1 MGPLGHTVI
10 SGALG
15 VGVGAVTG
23 SPEAGATA
31 LGVGVLMDVDH
42 LFDFY
47 QWYVKGK
54 GNRIFLLFHAWEYSV
69 IGVITLAVAFFHPIF
84 LALVLAHLAHVATDH
99 FHNHLPPWAYFISY
113 RIAKKF
119 DTAYIVPGTNVMY
132 FYKSW
137 HKMLPFNSRLCPWFR
152 RRIEP
157 WFDLRV
163 ERILSIDADTGKPN

>member
-1 MGPLGHTVI
+1 MGPVGHTFI

-15 VGVGAVTG
+15 VGVGAATG

-47 QWYVKGK
+47 QWYVRGNGK
-54 GNRIFLLFHAWEYSV
+54 RIYLLFHAWEYSAA
-69 IGVITLAVAFFHPIF
+69 GVIALAVLFFHPLF

-99 FHNHLPPWAYFISY
+99 FHNRLAPMAYFISY
-113 RIAKKF
+113 RIAKGF
-119 DTAYIVPGTNVMY
+119 DTAYITPGRDVMY
-132 FYKSW
+132 AYRSW
-137 HKMLPFNSRLCPWFR
+137 HKLLPFSSIWSPWVR

-157 WFDLRV
+157 WFAMRV
-163 ERILSIDADTGKPN
+163 ERAHSRDADSRKPG

>member
-84 LALVLAHLAHVATDH
+84 LALVLAQFAHVATDH
-99 FHNHLPPWAYFISY
+99 FHNGLAPRAYFISY
-113 RIAKKF
+113 RIVKKF
-119 DTAYIVPGTNVMY
+119 DTAYITPGRNVMY
-132 FYKSW
+132 SYLSW
-137 HKMLPFNSRLCPWFR
+137 HRMLPFGSILSPWFR

-157 WFDLRV
+157 WFAMKV
-163 ERILSIDADTGKPN
+163 EQYISRDADGGNQN

>member
-1 MGPLGHTVI
+1 MGPVGHTVI

-15 VGVGAVTG
+15 VGVGAATG

-47 QWYVKGK
+47 EWYVRGK
-54 GNRIFLLFHAWEYSV
+54 GNRIYLLFHAWEYSAA
-69 IGVITLAVAFFHPIF
+69 GVIALAAGFFHPLF

-99 FHNHLPPWAYFISY
+99 FHNRLAPWAYFISY
-113 RIAKKF
+113 RIAKRF
-119 DTAYIVPGTNVMY
+119 DTAYITPGHNVMY
-132 FYKSW
+132 AYRGW
-137 HKMLPFNSRLCPWFR
+137 HKMLPFNSRLSPWFR

-157 WFDLRV
+157 WFARRV
-163 ERILSIDADTGKPN
+163 ERTLAADADCSKRG

>member
-15 VGVGAVTG
+15 VGVGAATG

-47 QWYVKGK
+47 HWYVRCKGK
-54 GNRIFLLFHAWEYSV
+54 RIYLLFHAWEYSAA
-69 IGVITLAVAFFHPIF
+69 GVIALAVVFFHPLF

-99 FHNHLPPWAYFISY
+99 FHNRLPPWAYFISY
-113 RIAKKF
+113 RIARKF
-119 DTAYIVPGTNVMY
+119 DTAYITPGYNVMY
-132 FYKSW
+132 SYKTW
-137 HKMLPFNSRLCPWFR
+137 HRMLPFNSKLSPWFR

-157 WFDLRV
+157 WFARRV
-163 ERILSIDADTGKPN
+163 ERAHSTDADTNKPG

>member
-1 MGPLGHTVI
+1 MDPVGHAVI

-15 VGVGAVTG
+15 VAVGAATG

-47 QWYVKGK
+47 QWYVRGK
-54 GNRIFLLFHAWEYSV
+54 GNRIYLLFHAWEYSAAGM
-69 IGVITLAVAFFHPIF
+69 IALAAAFFHPLF
-84 LALVLAHLAHVATDH
+84 LALVLAHLVHVATDH
-99 FHNHLPPWAYFISY
+99 FHNGLAPQAYFISY

-119 DTAYIVPGTNVMY
+119 DTAYITPGRDVMDS
-132 FYKSW
+132 YKSW
-137 HKMLPFNSRLCPWFR
+137 HKLLPFNSRLSPWFK

-157 WFDLRV
+157 WIARRV
-163 ERILSIDADTGKPN
+163 ERNLSTDADTRKPD